1 MSTTVRKTTILTLA
15 LALALMF
22 GVLAMFGGKPASAQ
36 EAGPPSGDDIQP
48 EFVAGNPS
56 CSSLDLGDFELK
68 VEPVAD
74 GTYSDGTLTVN
85 VDVRDTTAGP
95 VFDWTSDLGVDA
107 VIVKG
112 GPNADSYVYDPS
124 QEDTGDTDLHA
135 PVNPSNDK
143 FFGLSHISF
152 CYDLN
157 LEVTKDANTSFKRT
171 NDWKIDK
178 SVSPEEWN
186 LFKGDSAKS
195 DYTVSLDKTV
205 TESDYKVTGTISVY
219 NPAPFAANVTDVSD
233 VVSGVGAADVDCG
246 GPVPITVASKDTL
259 ECFYSADLPDKA
271 DRTNTATATTN
282 TANLGN
288 GTGTADVSFAD
299 AEVNE
304 VGPASVTVDDTFA
317 GDLGSFSDDGT
328 ATYERTFECDADEGT
343 HNNTAT
349 INETGQSASASVKV
363 NCYDLNVA
371 KDASTSLKRTWTWT
385 IDKSADQ
392 GQLTLS
398 VGQEFLVNYEV
409 TVNATSEDS
418 DHAVSGKITVHNP
431 APIDAT
437 LNSVSDVISGAGAA
451 DVDCGVTFPHTLAA
465 GETLECS
472 YSADLP
478 DGAQRTNTATATL
491 QNYDYD
497 SAGQGTADN
506 TTDFNG
512 TADVDPNNATVDEV
526 DESIDVTDTLQ
537 GALGTVNASQAP
549 KTFNY
554 SRNVG
559 PYEECGDYT
568 VDNTASFVTNDTE
581 ATGEDSWTIDINV
594 PCGGC
599 TLTIG
604 YWKTHAGFTGNNADV
619 VTQYL
624 PIYLG
629 TQGGTYTTKVSNPT
643 QAVNILNKEND
654 SSNGIQKL
662 KAQLLGAKLNIAN
675 GASKTGIA
683 GVISNADAFL
693 AAHPASD
700 WTATPPKLTKAEK
713 NQVLSWATKLDQYNN
728 GLIGP
733 GHCSEA
739 STT

>member
-56 CSSLDLGDFELK
+56 CSSLGLGDFELK

-112 GPNADSYVYDPS
+112 GPNADSYVYDPP

-152 CYDLN
+152 CYELN

-259 ECFYSADLPDKA
+259 ECSYSADLPDKA

-282 TANLGN
+282 TAKLGN
-288 GTGTADVSFAD
+288 GTGTADVSFAV
-299 AEVNE
+299 AEVN
-304 VGPASVTVDDTFA
+304 
-317 GDLGSFSDDGT
+317 
-328 ATYERTFECDADEGT
+328 
-343 HNNTAT
+343 
-349 INETGQSASASVKV
+349 
-363 NCYDLNVA
+363 
-371 KDASTSLKRTWTWT
+371 
-385 IDKSADQ
+385 
-392 GQLTLS
+392 
-398 VGQEFLVNYEV
+398 
-409 TVNATSEDS
+409 
-418 DHAVSGKITVHNP
+418 
-431 APIDAT
+431 
-437 LNSVSDVISGAGAA
+437 
-451 DVDCGVTFPHTLAA
+451 
-465 GETLECS
+465 
-472 YSADLP
+472 
-478 DGAQRTNTATATL
+478 
-491 QNYDYD
+491 
-497 SAGQGTADN
+497 
-506 TTDFNG
+506 
-512 TADVDPNNATVDEV
+512 
-526 DESIDVTDTLQ
+526 
-537 GALGTVNASQAP
+537 
-549 KTFNY
+549 
-554 SRNVG
+554 
-559 PYEECGDYT
+559 
-568 VDNTASFVTNDTE
+568 
-581 ATGEDSWTIDINV
+581 
-594 PCGGC
+594 
-599 TLTIG
+599 
-604 YWKTHAGFTGNNADV
+604 
-619 VTQYL
+619 
-624 PIYLG
+624 
-629 TQGGTYTTKVSNPT
+629 
-643 QAVNILNKEND
+643 
-654 SSNGIQKL
+654 
-662 KAQLLGAKLNIAN
+662 
-675 GASKTGIA
+675 
-683 GVISNADAFL
+683 
-693 AAHPASD
+693 
-700 WTATPPKLTKAEK
+700 
-713 NQVLSWATKLDQYNN
+713 
-728 GLIGP
+728 
-733 GHCSEA
+733 
-739 STT
+739 

>member
-1 MSTTVRKTTILTLA
+1 

-56 CSSLDLGDFELK
+56 CSSLGLGDFELK

-112 GPNADSYVYDPS
+112 GPNADSYVYDPP

-282 TANLGN
+282 TAKLGN
-288 GTGTADVSFAD
+288 GTGTVDVSFAD

-304 VGPASVTVDDTFA
+304 VGPASVTVSDTYA
-317 GDLGSFSDDGT
+317 GDLGSFNDDGS

-349 INETGQSASASVKV
+349 INETGQSASVSVKV

-392 GQLTLS
+392 NQLTLS
-398 VGQEFLVNYEV
+398 VGQELLVNYEV

-478 DGAQRTNTATATL
+478 DAAQRTNTATATL

-568 VDNTASFVTNDTE
+568 VDNTASFVTNDTG

-604 YWKTHAGFTGNNADV
+604 YWKTHADPSSPRANNDYTLELLAAQPNG
-619 VTQYL
+619 T
-624 PIYLG
+624 IWLG
-629 TQGGTYTTKVSNPT
+629 TLNGAKSVPVTSSNVVS
-643 QAVNILNKEND
+643 ILKFD
-654 SSNGIQKL
+654 GSNGIKKL
-662 KAQLLGAKLNIAN
+662 QAQLLAAKLNIAN
-675 GASKTGIA
+675 GADDSAVQNT
-683 GVISNADAFL
+683 ISAADLFL
-693 AAHPASD
+693 AQNGANGWD
-700 WTATPPKLTKAEK
+700 NLNKAK
-713 NQVLSWATKLDQYNN
+713 KQQVLSWMNTLDRYNN

-733 GHCSEA
+733 GHCSEE

>member
-1 MSTTVRKTTILTLA
+1 MSAAVRKNTFLVV
-15 LALALMF
+15 ALALMLTLLF
-22 GVLAMFGGKPASAQ
+22 GVLAMFGGKPASA
-36 EAGPPSGDDIQP
+36 EEPFGDPGPEVQP
-48 EFVAGNPS
+48 TVVSGNPT
-56 CSSLDLGDFELK
+56 CADLGYDFELK
-68 VEPVAD
+68 VDPPNSGTYTDGVLTVTVDSD
-74 GTYSDGTLTVN
+74 GTY
-85 VDVRDTTAGP
+85 
-95 VFDWTSDLGVDA
+95 FDWTSNIGVDA

-112 GPNADSYVYDPS
+112 GNLGANSYVYDPPAES
-124 QEDTGDTDLHA
+124 LGDDGLHA
-135 PVNPSNDK
+135 PNNSNGQPA
-143 FFGLSHISF
+143 GLSHMSF
-152 CYDLN
+152 CYDLE
-157 LEVTKDANTSFKRT
+157 LAVTKDAHTSFKQT

-178 SVSPEEWN
+178 SVSPDEWD
-186 LFKGDSAKS
+186 LFKGDSGTS
-195 DYTVSLDKTV
+195 GYTVLLDKTV
-205 TESDYKVTGTISVY
+205 TESNYKVTGTISVY

-246 GPVPITVASKDTL
+246 GPFPITVASKDTL
-259 ECFYSADLPDKA
+259 ECSYSADLPDKA

-282 TANLGN
+282 TAKLGN

-304 VGPASVTVDDTFA
+304 VGPASVTVSDTYA
-317 GDLGSFSDDGT
+317 GDLGSFNDDGS

-385 IDKSADQ
+385 VDKSADQ
-392 GQLTLS
+392 DQLTLS
-398 VGQEFLVNYEV
+398 EGQGFLVNYEV
-409 TVNATSEDS
+409 KVDASEEDS

-437 LNSVSDVISGAGAA
+437 LNGVSDVVSGAGAA
-451 DVDCGVTFPHTLAA
+451 DVDCGVSFPYTLAA
-465 GETLECS
+465 GDTLECS
-472 YSADLP
+472 YSSDLP
-478 DGAQRTNTATATL
+478 DATQRTNTATATL

-497 SAGQGTADN
+497 PEGKGTADG
-506 TTDFNG
+506 TTDFSGSAN
-512 TADVDPNNATVDEV
+512 VDFSNATVEEI

-568 VDNTASFVTNDTE
+568 VDNTASFVTNDTG

-604 YWKTHAGFTGNNADV
+604 YWKTHADPSSPRANNDYTLELLAAQPNG
-619 VTQYL
+619 T
-624 PIYLG
+624 IWLG
-629 TQGGTYTTKVSNPT
+629 TLNGAKSVPVTSSNVVS
-643 QAVNILNKEND
+643 ILKFD
-654 SSNGIQKL
+654 GSNGIKKL
-662 KAQLLGAKLNIAN
+662 QAQLLAAKLNIAN
-675 GASKTGIA
+675 GADDSAVQNT
-683 GVISNADAFL
+683 ISAADLFL
-693 AAHPASD
+693 AQNGANGWD
-700 WTATPPKLTKAEK
+700 NLNKAK
-713 NQVLSWATKLDQYNN
+713 KQQVLSWMNTLDRYSN

-733 GHCSEA
+733 GHCSEE